1 MPLKPPSP
9 ETGAEGLAAFRAAAK
24 LYEGSLRN
32 RSLREFYRKDL
43 AKWQKLYATLA
54 AKRPS
59 GSPAAAHFAKLSALC
74 GALLAEYGPESPPK
88 VRARKGSV
96 AVALSYPDFPDEIS
110 HRIHFFEGPGL
121 RRQRAIELA
130 AYAPAV
136 SRQTSGRGRVLLS
149 VGVRKDQV
157 RLFHRLVEAI
167 GELASDDVAAAGF
180 DIGYVMRPDGI
191 APGESWTANP
201 VDPALPIARIWQDNG
216 HAMGYSHHAWLLG
229 SQWRGSDGKG
239 LPDDLPA
246 PDAGPWDP
254 DPHWQRVLKLTETDR
269 LEEALALVEEVPGH
283 AREPLFD
290 EVLYLRF
297 LTKTPL
303 RAQDVRVLARKHAA
317 TSSIAGRLLEEF
329 ERFLDHLDAQ
339 LALDPPI
346 LSDMTGLQAGF
357 VPLAIPP
364 MPPPSDWAACR
375 RHIAQFIN
383 PSSPRG
389 RIFSRNMGVA
399 DVGASAFFAQWM
411 VAAEDAFRRERGVP
425 EIGRGW
431 ASEVAL
437 LDLVR
442 TIWPSAVH
450 QWRPA
455 FLGLQSI
462 DIHVPELQLAIE
474 YQGQQHYE
482 PITLFGGEEGLAMTQ
497 ARDERKRA
505 LLAHQGVRLL
515 EWRFDEPM
523 TRARLVARLAEMGIG
538 VPD

>member
-1 MPLKPPSP
+1 MLKPPPP
-9 ETGAEGLAAFRAAAK
+9 ETGDDGLNAFRTAAK

-32 RSLREFYRKDL
+32 RTFREFYRKDL

-54 AKRPS
+54 AKRPA

-74 GALLAEYGPESPPK
+74 AALLLEYGAEPPPK
-88 VRARKGSV
+88 TRARKASV

-110 HRIHFFEGPGL
+110 HRLHFLEGPGI

-136 SRQTSGRGRVLLS
+136 SRQTSGRGRILLS
-149 VGVRKDQV
+149 VGVRNDQV

-167 GELASDDVAAAGF
+167 GELASGDFEAAGF
-180 DIGYVMRPDGI
+180 DIGYAMRPDGI
-191 APGESWTANP
+191 APGESWTADP
-201 VDPALPIARIWQDNG
+201 LDPALPIARIRQDNG
-216 HAMGYSHHAWLLG
+216 HAMGYGHKAWLLG
-229 SQWRGSDGKG
+229 TQWRGPDGRG

-246 PDAGPWDP
+246 TDAGPWDP
-254 DPHWQRVLKLTETDR
+254 DPHWQRVLELTETDR
-269 LEEALALVEEVPGH
+269 LDEALALVEAVPGH

-290 EVLYLRF
+290 EVIYLRF

-303 RAQDVRVLARKHAA
+303 QAQDIRVLARKYASA
-317 TSSIAGRLLEEF
+317 SLIAGRLIEEF
-329 ERFLDHLDAQ
+329 ESFLDQLDAQ
-339 LALDPPI
+339 FALEPPT
-346 LSDMTGLQAGF
+346 LGDMTGLQAGF
-357 VPLAIPP
+357 VPLAVPP

-411 VAAEDAFRRERGVP
+411 VAAEDAFRRARGIP

-437 LDLVR
+437 LDLFR

-450 QWRPA
+450 QWRPV

-482 PITLFGGEEGLAMTQ
+482 PIALFGGEEGLEMTR
-497 ARDERKRA
+497 ARDEKKRA

-523 TRARLVARLAEMGIG
+523 TRARLVARLAEMGIV

>member
-1 MPLKPPSP
+1 MLLKPPPP

-32 RSLREFYRKDL
+32 RTFREFYRKDL

-54 AKRPS
+54 AKRPN
-59 GSPAAAHFAKLSALC
+59 GSPAAAHFTKLSALC
-74 GALLAEYGPESPPK
+74 GALLAEYGPEPPPK
-88 VRARKGSV
+88 VRPRKSS
-96 AVALSYPDFPDEIS
+96 AAIALTYPDFPDEIS
-110 HRIHFFEGPGL
+110 HRIHFLEGPGI

-136 SRQTSGRGRVLLS
+136 SRQTSGRSRVLFS

-167 GELASDDVAAAGF
+167 GELASGDFAAAGF
-180 DIGYVMRPDGI
+180 DIVYAMRPDGI

-201 VDPALPIARIWQDNG
+201 LDPALPIARIWQDNG

-229 SQWRGSDGKG
+229 TKWRGPDGKG

-254 DPHWQRVLKLTETDR
+254 DPHWQRVLELTETDR
-269 LEEALALVEEVPGH
+269 LEEALALVETVPGH

-290 EVLYLRF
+290 EVIYLRF

-303 RAQDVRVLARKHAA
+303 RAQDIRVLARKHAA
-317 TSSIAGRLLEEF
+317 TSLIAGRLLEEF
-329 ERFLDHLDAQ
+329 ESFLDHLDDQFALESPN
-339 LALDPPI
+339 LAE
-346 LSDMTGLQAGF
+346 MTRLRPDF
-357 VPLAIPP
+357 PSLAIPP
-364 MPPPSDWAACR
+364 MPPASDWAACR

-389 RIFSRNMGVA
+389 QIFSRNLGVA
-399 DVGASAFFAQWM
+399 DTGATAFFAQWM
-411 VAAEDAFRRERGVP
+411 VAAEDAFRRERAIP

-442 TIWPSAVH
+442 TVWPSAIH

-482 PITLFGGEEGLAMTQ
+482 PIALFGGEEGLAMTQ
-497 ARDERKRA
+497 ARDEKKRA
-505 LLAHQGVRLL
+505 LLEHQGVRLL
-515 EWRFDEPM
+515 EWHFDEPM
-523 TRARLVARLAEMGIG
+523 TRARLVARLTEMGIA

>member
-1 MPLKPPSP
+1 VLLKPPP
-9 ETGAEGLAAFRAAAK
+9 IETGDEGLVAFRAAAK

-32 RSLREFYRKDL
+32 RTFREFYRKDL
-43 AKWQKLYATLA
+43 TKWQKLYATLA
-54 AKRPS
+54 AKRPA
-59 GSPAAAHFAKLSALC
+59 GSPAAAHFVKLSALC
-74 GALLAEYGPESPPK
+74 DALLAEYGPEPPPRT
-88 VRARKGSV
+88 RARKASV
-96 AVALSYPDFPDEIS
+96 AVALSYPDFPDETS
-110 HRIHFFEGPGL
+110 HRIHFLEGPGI

-130 AYAPAV
+130 SYAPAV
-136 SRQTSGRGRVLLS
+136 SRQTSRRGRVLLS
-149 VGVRKDQV
+149 VGVRRDQV
-157 RLFHRLVEAI
+157 RLFHRVVEAI
-167 GELASDDVAAAGF
+167 GELAFGDFAAAGF
-180 DIGYVMRPDGI
+180 DIGYAIRLDVI
-191 APGESWTANP
+191 APGESWAANP
-201 VDPALPIARIWQDNG
+201 LDLTLPIARIWQDNG
-216 HAMGYSHHAWLLG
+216 HAMGYSHKAWLLG
-229 SQWRGSDGKG
+229 TQWRGPDGKG

-254 DPHWQRVLKLTETDR
+254 DPHWQRVLELTETDR
-269 LEEALALVEEVPGH
+269 LEEALVLVETVPGH

-317 TSSIAGRLLEEF
+317 TSLIAGRLLEEF
-329 ERFLDHLDAQ
+329 ESFLEHLDAQ
-339 LALDPPI
+339 FVLEPPNLAE
-346 LSDMTGLQAGF
+346 MTRLLPDF
-357 VPLAIPP
+357 PSLAIPP
-364 MPPPSDWAACR
+364 MPPASDWAACR

-399 DVGASAFFAQWM
+399 DTGATAFFAQWM
-411 VAAEDAFRRERGVP
+411 VASEDAFRRERAIP

-442 TIWPSAVH
+442 SIWPSAVH
-450 QWRPA
+450 QWRPT

-497 ARDERKRA
+497 ARDEKKRA
-505 LLAHQGVRLL
+505 LVAHQGVHLL

-523 TRARLVARLAEMGIG
+523 TRARLVARLAEIGIG
-538 VPD
+538 VPG